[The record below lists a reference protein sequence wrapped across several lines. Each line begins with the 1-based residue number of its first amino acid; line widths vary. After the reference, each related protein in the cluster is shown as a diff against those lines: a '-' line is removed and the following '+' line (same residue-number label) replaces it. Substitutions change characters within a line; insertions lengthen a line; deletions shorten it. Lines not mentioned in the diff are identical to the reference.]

1 MLEKVI
7 HVKSAIFILMT
18 SGAASINRL
27 NPINY
32 VTDISLVV
40 FCAFSFASLHI
51 PVVHSRFWGK
61 TVIFEKSGF
70 DLW

>member
-18 SGAASINRL
+18 SGGGSIDRS

-32 VTDISLVV
+32 VTV
-40 FCAFSFASLHI
+40 AFNWLSFVLFHLLPFI
-51 PVVHSRFWGK
+51 YLWYIHDFGGK
-61 TVIFEKSGF
+61 
-70 DLW
+70 L